1 MIHHVMATFPT
12 HCPSCSHPL
21 TVVRLRC
28 DSCGTQLEG
37 SFCVHELL
45 LLSPEDLE
53 FMLTF
58 VRVSG
63 SLKEMARLR
72 GQSYPTIRNR
82 LNEIVATLG
91 QLQGSIATKQHEI
104 LDAIARGDI
113 SVEEGARRL
122 KDVKP

>member
-1 MIHHVMATFPT
+1 
-12 HCPSCSHPL
+12 
-21 TVVRLRC
+21 
-28 DSCGTQLEG
+28 
-37 SFCVHELL
+37 VHELL
-45 LLSPEDLE
+45 LLPPEDLE
-53 FMLTF
+53 FVLTF

-91 QLQGSIATKQHEI
+91 QLQGTVATKQHEI